1 MTKAKRIEGH
11 TRIYRIYT

>member
-1 MTKAKRIEGH
+1 MAKANRIEGH